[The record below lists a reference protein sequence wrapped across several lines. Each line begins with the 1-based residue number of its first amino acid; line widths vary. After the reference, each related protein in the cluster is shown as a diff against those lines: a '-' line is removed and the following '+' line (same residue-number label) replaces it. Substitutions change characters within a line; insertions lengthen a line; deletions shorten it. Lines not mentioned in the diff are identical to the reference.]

1 MRVGNGLAAALV
13 VGAAGTFVPGCLS
26 SGSTYEPF
34 GRICAVAAGGE
45 DVCVPAEEGPASAW
59 TEAMATGSL
68 PVAMWVEPSGG
79 MTLED
84 VVRSG
89 HNLGRWF
96 ATIDKVVEYVRDT
109 ERNAESY
116 KVTLDGKLGA
126 LLRKARER
134 QKELLSGTPA
144 DAVGNFKSS
153 VIEKASAEKDP
164 LLAAIASDKQ
174 AMGAVHEVFEE
185 AEADL
190 GPLATKY
197 EIIAKD
203 FSAYRATEAAETEG
217 YEKLAADASKAAL
230 DGLDGVEQA
239 ILAAAMDASAAPNA
253 LVLAAMKLSAQI
265 QQFELASQEA
275 IKPHADF
282 MATHGAALP
291 DMTSSALR
299 SLNAMLGYMQRRVA
313 RSDATAIGLLLG
325 VGMRRKALEML
336 AGASQAARAQV
347 ADAKLKR
354 AGAVFS
360 DASKARVQAVQGA
373 PPMSAKLGLPYL
385 AKRYDELTRLLQM
398 QPLCD
403 PASSSW
409 REAGCASLRDTFD
422 GAAAYLKTTLPAQL
436 STGLA
441 TMKAA
446 GVDEA
451 LLDAAKAKLD
461 TGDLKA
467 AAVLHDAALRSSE
480 GT

>member
-1 MRVGNGLAAALV
+1 MRVGNGFCAALV
-13 VGAAGTFVPGCLS
+13 VAAAGTFVPGCLS
-26 SGSTYEPF
+26 SGDTYVPF
-34 GRICAVAAGGE
+34 GRICAVAGGGE
-45 DVCVPAEEGPASAW
+45 EVCVPAEEGPASAW
-59 TEAMATGSL
+59 SEAMETGSL

-89 HNLGRWF
+89 DNLGRWF
-96 ATIDKVVEYVRDT
+96 ATIDKVIAYVRDT
-109 ERNAESY
+109 KGNAESY
-116 KVTLDGKLGA
+116 KVTMEGKLGA
-126 LLRKARER
+126 WLREARDR
-134 QKELLSGTPA
+134 QKELLAKTPA
-144 DAVGNFKSS
+144 DAAGNFKSA

-164 LLAAIASDKQ
+164 LLATIASDKQ
-174 AMGAVHEVFEE
+174 AMGVVHEVFEE
-185 AEADL
+185 VKADI

-197 EIIAKD
+197 EILVKD

-217 YEKLAADASKAAL
+217 YGKLAAGASRAGL
-230 DGLDGVEQA
+230 DGLDDSEQA
-239 ILAAAMDASAAPNA
+239 IVATALDASAKPKS

-291 DMTSSALR
+291 DMTSAALR

-313 RSDATAIGLLLG
+313 RSDAMATGLLLG
-325 VGMRRKALEML
+325 VSMRRKALEML
-336 AGASQAARAQV
+336 AGVSPAVRAQV
-347 ADAKLKR
+347 ATAKLQR

-360 DASKARVQAVQGA
+360 DASKARVDAIQGTPA
-373 PPMSAKLGLPYL
+373 ISAKLGLPYL

-409 REAGCASLRDTFD
+409 RETGCTSLRDNFD
-422 GAAAYLKTTLPAQL
+422 GAATYLKTTLPAQL
-436 STGLA
+436 VTGLA

-446 GVDEA
+446 GVDAA

-461 TGDLKA
+461 AGDVKA